1 MIARYQVELWLFFQ
15 IGQNVVM
22 LMLSIMVLTLNLSSG
37 GIMLYTDNNYNTYYK
52 SPQDQIDFDSY
63 MGESLIIS
71 L

>member
-1 MIARYQVELWLFFQ
+1 
-15 IGQNVVM
+15 
-22 LMLSIMVLTLNLSSG
+22 
-37 GIMLYTDNNYNTYYK
+37 MLYTDNNYNTYYK